1 MASLV
6 PMPMV
11 FGDSLS
17 LDVVIPTFN
26 RCPYDPQGPD
36 AHRNPLVWVISSLT
50 VQKQWIRSIVVVD
63 DGSTD
68 YTRST
73 VLALASQQNRPA
85 ILYHRLRRRHG
96 SALARNSGAELSTAR
111 FLLFT
116 DDDCIFAR
124 NAILRA
130 LLTLAWLVV
139 KDPAT
144 AALNVPYYL
153 RSRSFR
159 SKVPR
164 NQIGAVDITNG
175 LVLGNF
181 DTYPEEYNA
190 RDPGISVSGHRL
202 LKPFEVANLGC
213 TFLVDRTGFI
223 RVGGFPSDFDW
234 VNSYGEE
241 TELAFRLREGGSHLY
256 FTPDPQIHVVHFKY
270 GARIK
275 STPPRGRGFA
285 VSIMGRKYTLNKL
298 IGWSNAGGSSSGNRV
313 DLAYLAYSKIYSY
326 FVILSARSR
335 QGGLNW
341 LRRAY
346 REYVSTEGE
355 SRLTRSQRE
364 TIWRAAASDG
374 ARRVRNQ
381 MDLGKHLS
389 AGR

>member
-1 MASLV
+1 MASFL
-6 PMPMV
+6 PAQKA
-11 FGDSLS
+11 FGDSFS
-17 LDVVIPTFN
+17 LDIVIPTFN

-36 AHRNPLVWVISSLT
+36 AHLNPLVWAISSLT
-50 VQKQWIRSIVVVD
+50 VQKQWIRTIVVVD

-124 NAILRA
+124 DAIRRA
-130 LLTLAWLVV
+130 LLTLAWLVE

-144 AALNVPYYL
+144 AALNMPYYL

-181 DTYPEEYNA
+181 DTYPEEYDA
-190 RDPGISVSGHRL
+190 KDRIAVGGHCL
-202 LKPFEVANLGC
+202 LRPFEVANLGC
-213 TFLVDRTGFI
+213 TFLADRSGFI
-223 RVGGFPSDFDW
+223 RVGGFPCDFDW

-256 FTPDPQIHVVHFKY
+256 FTPDPQTHVVHFKY
-270 GARIK
+270 GARIN
-275 STPPRGRGFA
+275 STRPRGQGFA

-298 IGWSNAGGSSSGNRV
+298 IEWSNAGGSSSGNRV

-326 FVILSARSR
+326 FVILSVRSK

-346 REYVSTEGE
+346 REYVLPEGE

-364 TIWRAAASDG
+364 SIWRAAASDG

-381 MDLGKHLS
+381 THPGRHFS